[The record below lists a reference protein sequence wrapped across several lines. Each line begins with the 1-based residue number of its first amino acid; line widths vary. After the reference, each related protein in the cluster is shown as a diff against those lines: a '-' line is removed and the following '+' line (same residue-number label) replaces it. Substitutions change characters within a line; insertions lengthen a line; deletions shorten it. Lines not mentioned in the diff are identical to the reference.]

1 VLQFFKR
8 LDVQLAD
15 NEFVAGGSYSM
26 ADITALVLVDFARWI
41 KILVPDDA
49 AGLVRWYETVSKR
62 PSAAA

>member
-1 VLQFFKR
+1 
-8 LDVQLAD
+8 LDEQLAD
-15 NEFVAGGSYSM
+15 NDFVAGDRYSM

-49 AGLVRWYETVSKR
+49 ANVARWYADVSTR